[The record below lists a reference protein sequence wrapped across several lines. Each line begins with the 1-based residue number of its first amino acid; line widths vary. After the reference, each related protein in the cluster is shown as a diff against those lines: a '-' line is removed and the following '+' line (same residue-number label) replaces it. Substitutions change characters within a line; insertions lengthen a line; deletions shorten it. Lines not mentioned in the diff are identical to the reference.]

1 MSLNREKGSW
11 KHRLR
16 ITIYNDH
23 TFEEIWQTRLTKLG
37 TFTLIGAVIISLIAL
52 TTILIAFTNLREF
65 IPGYPDGNMRRN
77 IIMTAYRLDSLENE
91 LHIRDQYFSN
101 INAII
106 SGEEPVDFKSLQ
118 DTSKSYE
125 NITFSKSVE
134 DSLLRIQIEQE
145 EQYNLST
152 SEYEE
157 NNKES
162 KIINQHF
169 FTPLKG
175 VVSSK
180 FSPVD
185 NHFGT
190 DIVAEPKSI
199 VSAVLDGTVIMA
211 GWTLETGYI
220 IEIQHGNNII
230 SVYKHNTELLKD
242 IGTVVSAGETISI
255 IGDSGELY
263 TSGPHL
269 HFELWHNGTPIDPEK
284 YIIF

>member
-1 MSLNREKGSW
+1 MSLNREKSSW
-11 KHRLR
+11 KHRFR

-37 TFTLIGAVIISLIAL
+37 TFTLIGAVILSLIVL

-106 SGEEPVDFKSLQ
+106 SGKEPADFQSLQ
-118 DTSKSYE
+118 DTSKNYE

-169 FTPLKG
+169 FTPMKG
-175 VVSSK
+175 VVTGK
-180 FSPVD
+180 FNPVD

-190 DIVAEPKSI
+190 DIVAESNTI

-211 GWTLETGYI
+211 GWTLETGYV

-230 SVYKHNTELLKD
+230 SVYKHNAELLKD
-242 IGTVVSAGETISI
+242 IGTVVRAGETISI
-255 IGDSGELY
+255 IGNSGELY

-269 HFELWHNGTPIDPEK
+269 HFELWHNGKPIDPEQ

>member
-1 MSLNREKGSW
+1 M
-11 KHRLR
+11 
-16 ITIYNDH
+16 
-23 TFEEIWQTRLTKLG
+23 G
-37 TFTLIGAVIISLIAL
+37 TFTLIGAVIISLIVL
-52 TTILIAFTNLREF
+52 TATLIAFTNLREF

-106 SGEEPVDFKSLQ
+106 SGKEPVDFQSLQ
-118 DTSKSYE
+118 DTSKSYD
-125 NITFSKSVE
+125 NITFHKSVE

-157 NNKES
+157 NNIGS

-175 VVSSK
+175 LVSNK

-190 DIVAEPKSI
+190 DIVAEPKTT

-211 GWTLETGYI
+211 GWTLETGYV
-220 IEIQHGNNII
+220 IEIQHDNSII
-230 SVYKHNTELLKD
+230 SVYKHNAELFKD

-255 IGDSGELY
+255 IGNSGELY

-269 HFELWHNGTPIDPEK
+269 HFELWHNGIPLDPEK

>member
-1 MSLNREKGSW
+1 MSLNKEKSSW
-11 KHRLR
+11 KHRFR

-37 TFTLIGAVIISLIAL
+37 TFSLIGAVIISLIVL
-52 TTILIAFTNLREF
+52 TATLITFTNLREF

-91 LHIRDQYFSN
+91 LHIRDQYFSD

-106 SGEEPVDFKSLQ
+106 SGKEPVDFQSLQ
-118 DTSKSYE
+118 DTSKSYD
-125 NITFSKSVE
+125 NITFNKSIE

-152 SEYEE
+152 TEYEE

-175 VVSSK
+175 VVSNK
-180 FSPVD
+180 FNPVN
-185 NHFGT
+185 NHLGT
-190 DIVAEPKSI
+190 DIVAEPKAL

-211 GWTLETGYI
+211 GWTLEAGYV
-220 IEIQHGNNII
+220 IEIQHDNSII
-230 SVYKHNTELLKD
+230 SVYKHNAKLLKD

-255 IGDSGELY
+255 IGNSGELY

-269 HFELWHNGTPIDPEK
+269 HFELWHNGIPIDPEK

>member
-1 MSLNREKGSW
+1 MSLNREKSTW
-11 KHRLR
+11 KRFR

-91 LHIRDQYFSN
+91 LHLRDQYFNN

-106 SGEEPVDFKSLQ
+106 SGKEPVDFQSLQ
-118 DTSKSYE
+118 DTSKNYE
-125 NITFSKSVE
+125 NITFNKSAE

-157 NNKES
+157 NNIGS

-175 VVSSK
+175 VVTSK
-180 FSPVD
+180 FNPVD

-190 DIVAEPKSI
+190 DIVAESNTI
-199 VSAVLDGTVIMA
+199 VSAVLDGTVVMA
-211 GWTLETGYI
+211 GWTLETGYV

-230 SVYKHNTELLKD
+230 SVYKHNAELLKD
-242 IGTVVSAGETISI
+242 IGTVVKAGETISI
-255 IGDSGELY
+255 IGNSGELY

-269 HFELWHNGTPIDPEK
+269 HFELWHNGTPIDPEQ

>member
-1 MSLNREKGSW
+1 MAFNKEKSSW
-11 KHRLR
+11 KHRFR
-16 ITIYNDH
+16 ITIYNDY

-37 TFTLIGAVIISLIAL
+37 TFTLIGAVILSLIVL

-106 SGEEPVDFKSLQ
+106 SGEEPVDFQSLQ
-118 DTSKSYE
+118 DTSKSYD
-125 NITFSKSVE
+125 NITFHKSVE

-157 NNKES
+157 NNIGS

-175 VVSSK
+175 LVSNK
-180 FSPVD
+180 FSLAD

-190 DIVAEPKSI
+190 DIVAEPKTT

-211 GWTLETGYI
+211 GWTLETGYV
-220 IEIQHGNNII
+220 IEIQHDNSII
-230 SVYKHNTELLKD
+230 SVYKHNAELFKD

-255 IGDSGELY
+255 IGNSGELY

-269 HFELWHNGTPIDPEK
+269 HFELWHNGIPIDPEK

>member
-1 MSLNREKGSW
+1 MSLNREKSSW

-242 IGTVVSAGETISI
+242 IGSVVSAGETISI
-255 IGDSGELY
+255 IGNSGELY

>member
-11 KHRLR
+11 KHRFR

-65 IPGYPDGNMRRN
+65 IPGYPDGNMKRN

-91 LHIRDQYFSN
+91 LHIRDQYFNN

-106 SGEEPVDFKSLQ
+106 SGEEPVDFQSLQ

-125 NITFSKSVE
+125 NITFSKSAE

-175 VVSSK
+175 IVSSK

-190 DIVAEPKSI
+190 DIIAEPKSI

-211 GWTLETGYI
+211 GWTLEAGYI

-230 SVYKHNTELLKD
+230 SVYKHNAVLLKD

-255 IGDSGELY
+255 IGNSGELY

>member
-1 MSLNREKGSW
+1 MSLNREKGTW
-11 KHRLR
+11 KHRFR

-37 TFTLIGAVIISLIAL
+37 TFTLIGAVIISLIVL
-52 TTILIAFTNLREF
+52 TATLIAFTNLREF

-106 SGEEPVDFKSLQ
+106 SGKEPVDFQSLQ

-125 NITFSKSVE
+125 NISFNKSAE

-152 SEYEE
+152 SEYDE
-157 NNKES
+157 NNKGS
-162 KIINQHF
+162 QIIKQHF
-169 FTPLKG
+169 FAPLKG
-175 VVSSK
+175 VVSNK
-180 FSPVD
+180 FNPVN

-190 DIVAEPKSI
+190 DIVAESNTI

-211 GWTLETGYI
+211 GWTLETGYV
-220 IEIQHGNNII
+220 IEIQHVNNII
-230 SVYKHNTELLKD
+230 SIYKHNAELLKD

-255 IGDSGELY
+255 IGNSGELY

-269 HFELWHNGTPIDPEK
+269 HFELWHNGIPIDPEQ

>member
-1 MSLNREKGSW
+1 MSLNKEKGSR
-11 KHRLR
+11 KHRFR

-37 TFTLIGAVIISLIAL
+37 TFTLMGAVIISLIAL

-77 IIMTAYRLDSLENE
+77 IIMTAYRLDSIENE

-106 SGEEPVDFKSLQ
+106 SGKEPVDFQSLQ

-125 NITFSKSVE
+125 NITFNKSIE

-145 EQYNLST
+145 EQYNLSAF
-152 SEYEE
+152 EYEE

-169 FTPLKG
+169 FTPMKG
-175 VVSSK
+175 VVTSK

-190 DIVAEPKSI
+190 DIVAEKNTI
-199 VSAVLDGTVIMA
+199 VSAVLDGTVIFA
-211 GWTLETGYI
+211 SWTIETGYV
-220 IEIQHGNNII
+220 IEIQHSNNII
-230 SVYKHNTELLKD
+230 SVYKHNAELLKD
-242 IGTVVSAGETISI
+242 IGTIVSAGETISI
-255 IGDSGELY
+255 IGNSGELF

-269 HFELWHNGTPIDPEK
+269 HFELWHNGTPIDPEQ

>member
-1 MSLNREKGSW
+1 MSLNKEKGSW
-11 KHRLR
+11 KHRFR

-77 IIMTAYRLDSLENE
+77 IIMTAYRLDSIENE

-106 SGEEPVDFKSLQ
+106 SGKEPVDFQSLQ

-125 NITFSKSVE
+125 NITFNKSVE

-145 EQYNLST
+145 EQYNLSA

-169 FTPLKG
+169 FTPMKG
-175 VVSSK
+175 VVTSK
-180 FSPVD
+180 FNPVD

-190 DIVAEPKSI
+190 DIVADKNTI
-199 VSAVLDGTVIMA
+199 VSAVLDGTVIFA
-211 GWTLETGYI
+211 SWTIETGYV
-220 IEIQHGNNII
+220 IEIQHSNNII
-230 SVYKHNTELLKD
+230 SVYKHNAELLKD
-242 IGTVVSAGETISI
+242 IGTIVSAGETISI
-255 IGDSGELY
+255 IGNSGELF

-269 HFELWHNGTPIDPEK
+269 HFELWHNGTPIDPEQ

>member
-1 MSLNREKGSW
+1 MSLNREKSSW
-11 KHRLR
+11 KHRFR
-16 ITIYNDH
+16 ITIYNDQ

-91 LHIRDQYFSN
+91 LHLRDQYFDN

-106 SGEEPVDFKSLQ
+106 SGKEPVDFQSLQ

-125 NITFSKSVE
+125 NITFNKSAE

-145 EQYNLST
+145 ELFNLST
-152 SEYEE
+152 SEYDES
-157 NNKES
+157 NIES

-169 FTPLKG
+169 FTPMKG
-175 VVSSK
+175 VITSK

-190 DIVAEPKSI
+190 DIVAESNTI

-211 GWTLETGYI
+211 GWTLETGYV

-230 SVYKHNTELLKD
+230 SVYKHNAELLKD
-242 IGTVVSAGETISI
+242 IGTVVKAGETISI
-255 IGDSGELY
+255 MGNSGELY

-269 HFELWHNGTPIDPEK
+269 HFELWHNGTPIDSEQ